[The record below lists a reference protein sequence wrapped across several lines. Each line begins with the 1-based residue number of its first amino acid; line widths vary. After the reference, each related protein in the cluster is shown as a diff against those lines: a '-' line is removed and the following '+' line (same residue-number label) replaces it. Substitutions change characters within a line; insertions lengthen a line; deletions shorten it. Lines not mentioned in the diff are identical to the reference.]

1 VLSRSRRASRH
12 RFGRALIVVVLG
24 LLGLAAADPPKP
36 PPPARVAVPAAPAV
50 TAEIARLVET
60 ARQRFEARD
69 VAGVLA
75 HVSEQYRSA
84 GFTKAAVR
92 QQILAMFGLYQEMRA
107 RVRLDAVEVVDGA
120 TWLYTT
126 GELSGRLPLMGW
138 MTVLAWQRE
147 PEVVRRE
154 GADLRLFGFQD

>member
-1 VLSRSRRASRH
+1 MRRSAH
-12 RFGRALIVVVLG
+12 ALVVI
-24 LLGLAAADPPKP
+24 LLLLATVDRGAPA
-36 PPPARVAVPAAPAV
+36 PARVALPADPAV
-50 TAEIARLVET
+50 TAEVARLIEI

-69 VAGVLA
+69 AAGVLA

-84 GFTKAAVR
+84 GVTKSAVR
-92 QQILAMFGLYQEMRA
+92 EQLLAMFGLYQELRA

-126 GELSGRLPLMGW
+126 GEVSGRLPLMGW
-138 MTVLAWQRE
+138 MPVLTWQRE

-154 GADLRLFGFQD
+154 GTQLRLFGFQD

>member
-1 VLSRSRRASRH
+1 MSKSRRALTH
-12 RFGRALIVVVLG
+12 RLGRPLIVVPLG
-24 LLGLAAADPPKP
+24 LLCLAAADPPKP
-36 PPPARVAVPAAPAV
+36 PAPARVAVPAAPAV

-69 VAGVLA
+69 AAGVLA

-138 MTVLAWQRE
+138 MTVLTWQRE

-154 GADLRLFGFQD
+154 GTDLRLFGFQD

>member
-1 VLSRSRRASRH
+1 MRRPGAIV
-12 RFGRALIVVVLG
+12 FVPLIVV
-24 LLGLAAADPPKP
+24 LLVTCAHPAQAPA
-36 PPPARVAVPAAPAV
+36 PARIAVPAAPAV
-50 TAEIARLVET
+50 VAEVARIVES

-69 VAGVLA
+69 AAGVLA
-75 HVSEQYRSA
+75 YVSEQYRSA

-92 QQILAMFGLYQEMRA
+92 QQILAMFGLYQELRA

-126 GELSGRLPLMGW
+126 GEVAGRLPLMGW

>member
-1 VLSRSRRASRH
+1 MPRSARLVPLVLLLLLVTADRA
-12 RFGRALIVVVLG
+12 ATAPAPVL
-24 LLGLAAADPPKP
+24 L
-36 PPPARVAVPAAPAV
+36 AVPADPAV
-50 TAEIARLVET
+50 AAEIARLVEA

-69 VAGVLA
+69 TGGVLA

-84 GFTKAAVR
+84 GFTKSAVR
-92 QQILAMFGLYQEMRA
+92 QQLLAMFGLYQDLRA
-107 RVRLDAVEVVDGA
+107 RVSLDAVEVVDGA

-126 GELSGRLPLMGW
+126 GEVSGRLPLMGW

-154 GADLRLFGFQD
+154 GVDLRLFGFQD

>member
-1 VLSRSRRASRH
+1 MRRSAQ
-12 RFGRALIVVVLG
+12 ALVVI
-24 LLGLAAADPPKP
+24 LLLLATVDRGAPA
-36 PPPARVAVPAAPAV
+36 PARVALPADPAV
-50 TAEIARLVET
+50 TAEVARLIEI

-69 VAGVLA
+69 AAGVLA

-84 GFTKAAVR
+84 GVTKSAVR
-92 QQILAMFGLYQEMRA
+92 EQLLAMFGLYQELRA

-126 GELSGRLPLMGW
+126 GEVSGRLPLMGW
-138 MTVLAWQRE
+138 MPVLTWQRE

-154 GADLRLFGFQD
+154 GTQLRLFGFQD

>member
-1 VLSRSRRASRH
+1 MSRSALLVPFVLLLLITTADRA
-12 RFGRALIVVVLG
+12 AT
-24 LLGLAAADPPKP
+24 AQAPP
-36 PPPARVAVPAAPAV
+36 RLAVPANPAV
-50 TAEIARLVET
+50 AAEVARLVEA

-69 VAGVLA
+69 AGGVLA

-84 GFTKAAVR
+84 GFTKSAVR
-92 QQILAMFGLYQEMRA
+92 QQLLTMFGLYQDLRA
-107 RVRLDAVEVVDGA
+107 RVSLDAVEVVDGA

-126 GELSGRLPLMGW
+126 GEVSGRLPLMGW

>member
-1 VLSRSRRASRH
+1 MRRSA
-12 RFGRALIVVVLG
+12 RALLVS
-24 LLGLAAADPPKP
+24 LLLLATVDGAASV
-36 PPPARVAVPAAPAV
+36 PARVALPADPAV
-50 TAEIARLVET
+50 TAEIARLLEL

-69 VAGVLA
+69 APGVLA

-84 GFTKAAVR
+84 GVTKSAVR
-92 QQILAMFGLYQEMRA
+92 EQLLAMFGLYQELRA

-126 GELSGRLPLMGW
+126 GEVSGRLPLMGW
-138 MTVLAWQRE
+138 MPVLTWQRE

-154 GADLRLFGFQD
+154 GTQLRLFGFQD